1 MVALQRNDMPEGRST
16 GPAGEQPW
24 HAASVDEALTAQ
36 RSGPSGLTESEA
48 RERLAHFGPNQLP
61 PPKRRGPLLRFLAQF
76 HDVLIYVLLGATVV
90 TALLG
95 HWVDAQVILAVVL
108 VNAVIG
114 FLQEGKAENA
124 LEAIRDMLAPKAS
137 VIRDGRRTTVPGG
150 ELVLGDIVLLEAGA
164 RVPADIRLI
173 DVKNLKIE
181 EAVLTGE
188 SVPVEKAT
196 LPVGEAMALGDRTSI
211 AFSGTLVTYG
221 QGRGVAVAT
230 GAETAIG
237 QISGM
242 LSDVTTL
249 QTPLTR
255 QMGVFAKW
263 LTGSVLGLAALVL
276 AFGLLA
282 RDYGFTEIFMA
293 VVGLTV
299 AAIPE
304 GLPAIL
310 TITLAIGVQ
319 GMARR
324 NAIIRR
330 LPAIET
336 LGSVSVIC
344 SDKTGTLTRNEMA
357 VVSVATA
364 KRLFEVSG
372 VGYAPHGSF
381 SLDGRE
387 VEVSEYPLLQE
398 MARAALLCSEASL
411 NKVNGRWTIEG
422 DPMEGA
428 LVTVACKAGLD
439 HGAESK
445 NFPRSDVIPFDAEHR
460 FMAVLHHS
468 HTGDGFIYV
477 KGAPERILEMC
488 AQQRGFDGDVPLD
501 AGYWQSQAEEIAAS
515 GQRVLAVAV
524 RPTDTSHTVL
534 TFDDVENELIFLGLF
549 GLIDPPR
556 EEAIAAVAEC
566 QAAGIRVKMITG
578 DHAGTAMAI
587 AKQLGLENPSA
598 ILTGHDLDSLD
609 DAMLR
614 LRVQDTSVFARTSPE
629 HKLRLVMGLQAEGA
643 VVAMTGD
650 GVNDA
655 PALKRADIGVAM
667 GRNGSEAAKEASEM
681 VLADDNFATIVEAV
695 RAGRTVY
702 DNLKKAILFI
712 LPTNGGEALVLIAAI
727 LLGSTLPITPVQILW
742 VNMVTAVTL
751 ALALAFEPAEPD
763 VMRRPP
769 RAAGEAILSG
779 FLIWRVVFVSTL
791 FLGALFG
798 KFAVAQTQGASIEE
812 ARTIV
817 VNTLVVLEIFYLFS
831 VRYLK
836 AASITWRGILG
847 TPAVLIAVGTV
858 TALQVMFTY
867 APFMRSFFD
876 TRALSLAQGAQIVA
890 VGVAV
895 LLILEIEKWVQ
906 SRLTHRRR
914 GSDADGP
921 SDGMMTAPQSWRGR

>member
-1 MVALQRNDMPEGRST
+1 MDKLETEKANQ
-16 GPAGEQPW
+16 AGEAW
-24 HAASVDEALTAQ
+24 HARPVLDVIPALETDQEGLSDEEAQ
-36 RSGPSGLTESEA
+36 LRL
-48 RERLAHFGPNQLP
+48 ERCGPNRLP
-61 PPKRRGPLLRFLAQF
+61 SPKRQGPLLRFLAQF
-76 HDVLIYVLLGATVV
+76 NNVLIYVLLGAAIV

-137 VIRDGRRTTVPGG
+137 VIREGHRKTVPGG
-150 ELVLGDIVLLEAGA
+150 ELVPGDIVLLEAGN

-173 DVKNLKIE
+173 DVKSLKTD

-196 LPVGEAMALGDRTSI
+196 LPVGAAVPLGERTSM
-211 AFSGTLVTYG
+211 AFSGTLATYG
-221 QGRGVAVAT
+221 QGKGVVVAT
-230 GAETAIG
+230 GAQTEIG
-237 QISGM
+237 RISGM
-242 LSDVTTL
+242 LSEVTTL
-249 QTPLTR
+249 QTPLLR

-263 LTGSVLGLAALVL
+263 LTGAILGLAALIL
-276 AFGLLA
+276 AFGLLI
-282 RDYGFTEIFMA
+282 RDYGFTEVFMA
-293 VVGLTV
+293 VVGLSV

-324 NAIIRR
+324 HAIVRR

-344 SDKTGTLTRNEMA
+344 SDKTGTLTRNEMT
-357 VVSVATA
+357 VVSIATT
-364 KRLFEVSG
+364 KRLFTVSG
-372 VGYAPHGSF
+372 VGYVPHGGF
-381 SLDGRE
+381 SLDRRE
-387 VEVSEYPLLQE
+387 AEVKDYPLLAE
-398 MARAALLCSEASL
+398 MTRAALLCSDASL
-411 NKVNGRWTIEG
+411 HDVNGQWTMEG

-428 LVTVACKAGLD
+428 LLVVACKAGLD
-439 HGAESK
+439 LDTEAKSY
-445 NFPRSDVIPFDAEHR
+445 PRTDVIPFDAVHR
-460 FMAVLHHS
+460 FMAALHHS

-488 AQQRGFDGDVPLD
+488 AQQRGFDGDVALD
-501 AGYWQSQAEEIAAS
+501 TDYWHSQAEEIAAS
-515 GQRVLAVAV
+515 GQRVLAVAMKT
-524 RPTDTSHTVL
+524 TDTSHTVL
-534 TFDDVENELIFLGLF
+534 KFDDVENGLTFLGLF

-566 QAAGIRVKMITG
+566 QAAGIHVKMITG
-578 DHAGTAMAI
+578 DHAGTAMAV
-587 AKQLGLENPSA
+587 ARQLGLENPSA
-598 ILTGHDLDSLD
+598 ILTGRDLDSLGD
-609 DAMLR
+609 EALR
-614 LRVQDTSVFARTSPE
+614 VRVQDTAVFARTSPE
-629 HKLRLVMGLQAEGA
+629 HKLRLVMALQAEGA

-655 PALKRADIGVAM
+655 PALKRADVGVAM
-667 GRNGSEAAKEASEM
+667 GRKGSEAAKEASEM
-681 VLADDNFATIVEAV
+681 VLADDNFATIAEAV

-769 RAAGEAILSG
+769 RAAGEPILSG
-779 FLIWRVVFVSTL
+779 FLIWRVFFVSTL
-791 FLGALFG
+791 FLGTIFG
-798 KFAVAQTQGASIEE
+798 KFVLAQVQGASVEE

-836 AASITWRGILG
+836 ASSITWRGVLG
-847 TPAVLIAVGTV
+847 TRAVLIAVGAV
-858 TALQVMFTY
+858 TALQFMFTY
-867 APFMRSFFD
+867 APFMESFFD
-876 TRALSLAQGAQIVA
+876 TRPLSLAQGVQIVA

-906 SRLTHRRR
+906 GRQKTNSRQGL
-914 GSDADGP
+914 
-921 SDGMMTAPQSWRGR
+921 

>member
-1 MVALQRNDMPEGRST
+1 MTVLQQNDKFAGGST
-16 GPAGEQPW
+16 GPSGQPFF
-24 HAASVDEALTAQ
+24 HAVSVDEAMTAFE
-36 RSGPSGLTESEA
+36 SGPSGLTEAGA
-48 RERLAHFGPNQLP
+48 RERLARFGPNLLP
-61 PPKRRGPLLRFLAQF
+61 PPKRQGPLLRFLAQF
-76 HDVLIYVLLGATVV
+76 NNVLIYVLLGAAMV

-95 HWVDAQVILAVVL
+95 RWIDTQVILAVVL

-124 LEAIRDMLAPKAS
+124 LDAIRDMLAPMAS
-137 VIRDGRRTTVPGG
+137 VIRGGHRKTVPGG
-150 ELVLGDIVLLEAGA
+150 ELVPGDIALLEAGD

-173 DVKNLKIE
+173 DVKSLKID

-196 LPVGEAMALGDRTSI
+196 TPVGESAALGDRTSM

-221 QGRGVAVAT
+221 QGKGVIVAT
-230 GAETAIG
+230 GARTEIG

-242 LSDVTTL
+242 LSEVTTL
-249 QTPLTR
+249 QTPLLR

-263 LTGSVLGLAALVL
+263 LTGAILGLAVLVL
-276 AFGLLA
+276 VFGLLI
-282 RDYGFTEIFMA
+282 RNYSFTEIFMA

-319 GMARR
+319 SMARR
-324 NAIIRR
+324 KAIVRR

-344 SDKTGTLTRNEMA
+344 SDKTGTLTRNEMT
-357 VVSVATA
+357 VVSIATA
-364 KRLFEVSG
+364 VGQFTVSG
-372 VGYAPHGSF
+372 VGYVPQGGF
-381 SLDGRE
+381 SRNHQE
-387 VEVSEYPLLQE
+387 VAIKDYPLLAE
-398 MARAALLCSEASL
+398 MMRAALLCSDASL
-411 NKVNGRWTIEG
+411 HEVSGQWTMAG

-428 LVTVACKAGLD
+428 LLVVARKAGLD
-439 HGAESK
+439 LDKEAKS
-445 NFPRSDVIPFDAEHR
+445 FPRTDVIPFDSVHR
-460 FMAVLHHS
+460 FMATLHHNHS
-468 HTGDGFIYV
+468 GDAFIYL

-488 AQQRGFDGDVPLD
+488 ARQRGFDGDVAID
-501 AGYWQSQAEEIAAS
+501 TDYWNSQAEEIAAS
-515 GQRVLAVAV
+515 GQRVLAVAMKT
-524 RPTDTSHTVL
+524 TDTAHTVL
-534 TFDDVENELIFLGLF
+534 KFDDVENGITFLGLF

-566 QAAGIRVKMITG
+566 QAAGIHVKMITG
-578 DHAGTAMAI
+578 DHAGTAMAV
-587 AKQLGLENPSA
+587 ARQLGLENPSVF
-598 ILTGHDLDSLD
+598 LTGRDLDSMSD
-609 DAMLR
+609 ETLR
-614 LRVQDTSVFARTSPE
+614 QRVQDTAVFARTSPE
-629 HKLRLVMGLQAEGA
+629 HKLRLVMALQAEGA

-655 PALKRADIGVAM
+655 PALKRADVGVAM
-667 GRNGSEAAKEASEM
+667 GRKGSEAAKEASEM
-681 VLADDNFATIVEAV
+681 VLADDNFASIAEAV

-702 DNLKKAILFI
+702 DNLKKTILFI

-779 FLIWRVVFVSTL
+779 FLIWRVFFVSAL
-791 FLGALFG
+791 FLGTIFG
-798 KFAVAQTQGASIEE
+798 EFLLARARGASVEE
-812 ARTIV
+812 ARTIA

-831 VRYLK
+831 VRYLN
-836 AASITWRGILG
+836 APSITWRGVLG
-847 TPAVLIAVGTV
+847 TRAVLIAVGAV
-858 TALQVMFTY
+858 TALQFLFTY
-867 APFMRSFFD
+867 APFMQLFFD
-876 TRALSLAQGAQIVA
+876 ARPLSLAQGIQIVA

-895 LLILEIEKWVQ
+895 LLVIECEKWLQ
-906 SRLTHRRR
+906 ARRKTN
-914 GSDADGP
+914 SK
-921 SDGMMTAPQSWRGR
+921 